1 MDNLGTEKLKVIKM
15 KFSYNKL
22 WKLLIDKGWTK
33 SKLREEAK
41 ISSSS
46 MAKLSN
52 GGNVTTEILV
62 KICGVLDCDIS
73 DIAEIVKTPTVEN
86 NSL

>member
-1 MDNLGTEKLKVIKM
+1 MENHGIEKLKECKM

-33 SKLREEAK
+33 TKLREEAK

-46 MAKLSN
+46 MAKLNN
-52 GGNVTTEILV
+52 GGNVTTGILI
-62 KICGVLDCDIS
+62 KICSALDCDIS
-73 DIAEIVKTPTVEN
+73 DIAEIVKEY
-86 NSL
+86 

>member
-1 MDNLGTEKLKVIKM
+1 MKL
-15 KFSYNKL
+15 SYNKL

-33 SKLREEAK
+33 TKLREETK

-52 GGNVTTEILV
+52 GGNVTTATLV
-62 KICGVLDCDIS
+62 KICCVLDCDIS
-73 DIAEIVKTPTVEN
+73 DIAEIIRE
-86 NSL
+86 

>member
-1 MDNLGTEKLKVIKM
+1 MDNLGIEKLKVIKM
-15 KFSYNKL
+15 KFNYNKL

-46 MAKLSN
+46 MAKLNN

-62 KICGVLDCDIS
+62 KICSVLDCDIS
-73 DIAEIVKTPTVEN
+73 DIAEIVKE
-86 NSL
+86 